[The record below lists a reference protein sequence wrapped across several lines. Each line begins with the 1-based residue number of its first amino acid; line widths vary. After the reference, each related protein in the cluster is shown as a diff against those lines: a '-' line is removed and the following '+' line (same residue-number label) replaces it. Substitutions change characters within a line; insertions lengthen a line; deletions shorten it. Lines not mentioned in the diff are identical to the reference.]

1 MKYYKA
7 YMLVKVKEGQ
17 EWDFIKKIRKEEFK
31 DAKIEYANPI
41 YGTWDILVEI
51 SFDSLDSLDR
61 VVTKL
66 RKIENSGIK
75 DSLTYVGACRDYPW
89 E

>member
-7 YMLVKVKEGQ
+7 YTLVKIKEGQ
-17 EWDFIKKIRKEEFK
+17 EWDFIKKIKKEEFK
-31 DAKIEYANPI
+31 GAKIEYANPI

-51 SFDSLDSLDR
+51 SFDNLDSLDR
-61 VVTKL
+61 LVTRL
-66 RKIENSGIK
+66 RKSEIE
-75 DSLTYVGACRDYPW
+75 DSLTYIGACRDYPW